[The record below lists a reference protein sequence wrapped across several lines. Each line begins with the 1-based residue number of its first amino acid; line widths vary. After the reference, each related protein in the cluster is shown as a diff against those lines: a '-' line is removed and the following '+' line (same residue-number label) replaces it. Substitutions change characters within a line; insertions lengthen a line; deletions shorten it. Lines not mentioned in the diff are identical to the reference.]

1 MVTDTVSYTNVSAYI
16 RSEPTCVRLI
26 GTDRSEVRCKMHAL
40 YVEMTAS
47 DVIVFAINLATAH
60 VLRQ

>member
-1 MVTDTVSYTNVSAYI
+1 MVSYTNVSAYI
-16 RSEPTCVRLI
+16 RSEATCVRLI
-26 GTDRSEVRCKMHAL
+26 GTDRSEAEVRCKMHAL